1 MWCHLPGKERGSAH
15 VRRRRHH
22 VGSLKIARRLDELPP
37 YVPGRRPEHG
47 ETRRQA
53 RLASNE
59 VPWPPQAAI
68 VDAMK
73 NALDDVHRYPDMQYT
88 SLREALAEHVGQS
101 CARIA
106 VANGSTALLRDIV
119 GALADVESEVVFAE
133 PSFPYYRTAA
143 IANSAV
149 PVAVPLRSHTHDL
162 DAMRDAMTSRTRVV
176 IVCNPNN
183 PTGTAYTNAELK
195 GFLERAPEHI
205 AVVLDEAYAEFAKDV
220 NGLALM
226 AEHPNVI
233 VVRTLSKAHGLAGL
247 RIGYA
252 VGDSG
257 VMSHVSRLG
266 VPFRI
271 DGVAVAGALAAL
283 QPEQVA
289 ESSRRIASLIERRD
303 ALVGALRSRGY
314 EVVDSAANFVFLP
327 LGASSESVAKA
338 CAANGVLVRPIGGG
352 VRVTVGSAQ
361 DTKQLLDALPV
372 LANEPS

>member
-1 MWCHLPGKERGSAH
+1 M
-15 VRRRRHH
+15 
-22 VGSLKIARRLDELPP
+22 GSLRIAHRLEGLPP
-37 YVPGRRPEHG
+37 YVPGRRPEGG

-73 NALDDVHRYPDMQYT
+73 AALEDAHRYPDMQYT
-88 SLREALAEHVGQS
+88 ELRDAVAAHVGQS
-101 CARIA
+101 SDRIA

-119 GALADVESEVVFAE
+119 GVLVEAESEVIFAE

-143 IANSAV
+143 IANSAM
-149 PVAVPLRSHTHDL
+149 PITVPLLSHAHDL
-162 DAMRDAMTSRTRVV
+162 DAMHGAITPRTRVI

-195 GFLERAPEHI
+195 EFLARVPENI
-205 AVVLDEAYAEFAKDV
+205 AVILDEAYVEFATEV
-220 NGLALM
+220 NGLELM
-226 AEHPNVI
+226 DEHPNVI

-252 VGDSG
+252 VGDSE
-257 VMSHVSRLG
+257 VMSYVSRLG

-271 DGVAVAGALAAL
+271 DSVAVAGALAAL

-289 ESSRRIASLIERRD
+289 ESERRVASIVEER
-303 ALVGALRSRGY
+303 ALLTAALRSRGWN
-314 EVVDSAANFVFLP
+314 VVESAANFVFLP
-327 LGASSESVAKA
+327 LGESTVSVAKA
-338 CAANGVLVRPIGGG
+338 CEANGVLVRPIGGG
-352 VRVTVGSAQ
+352 IRVTVGSPE
-361 DTKQLLDALPV
+361 DTVQLLDALPV
-372 LANEPS
+372 FANGPR